1 MTFTENNLTRFERKF
16 GFQWV
21 FLSST
26 ESNGSKNV
34 GSKKRKTTFV
44 EEEKKLRELLNE
56 DVAVKEN
63 QGQSE

>member
-1 MTFTENNLTRFERKF
+1 MF
-16 GFQWV
+16 

-56 DVAVKEN
+56 DDALEEN